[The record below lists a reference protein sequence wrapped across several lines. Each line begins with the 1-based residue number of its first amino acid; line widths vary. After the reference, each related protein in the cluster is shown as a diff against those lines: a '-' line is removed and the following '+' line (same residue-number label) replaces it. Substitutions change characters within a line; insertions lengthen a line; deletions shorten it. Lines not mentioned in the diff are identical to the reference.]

1 MLKHFTPIHKHT
13 NTLKKEI
20 KMNFGVPK
28 EIRPYEFRVGLT
40 PAAVDSLVR
49 NGHKVFVES
58 GAGKHAGFS
67 NENYEKMGAKIVY
80 SSKEAYG
87 RADVVVKVSRPTE
100 EEYDFFVPQQTIL
113 SFLHLAVA
121 SPDLLTR
128 LKKDQITAI
137 AYETIENE
145 DGNLPVLLTTSEIA
159 GRIAPTIAGG
169 LLSSVIGGRGILLS
183 GVPGTPAAAVVI
195 LGAGVLGTNAARTFH
210 NIGAQVTML
219 DISAQALQKVDAYFG
234 GRVTTMFAN
243 PHNIAKVVSFADV
256 LVCTAAVPG
265 GKAPTLVTRE
275 MVKTMQRRAIILDLA
290 INSGGNVETSRPTTL
305 EDPHFIEEEIIHYC
319 VPNVPSRVARTGS
332 HSLSNAILPYLLEM
346 GALGIHNAMEKIA
359 DLRRGTNTFEGKLV
373 HPLVAA
379 ALGKKAEVM

>member
-1 MLKHFTPIHKHT
+1 
-13 NTLKKEI
+13 
-20 KMNFGVPK
+20 MNFGIPK

-40 PAAVDSLVR
+40 PAAVYSLVR
-49 NGHKVFVES
+49 AGHQVFVES
-58 GAGKHAGFS
+58 NAGKHAGFS

-87 RADVVVKVSRPTE
+87 RADVVIKVGRPTE
-100 EEYDFFVPQQTIL
+100 EEYNYFVPQQTIL

-121 SPDLLTR
+121 SPDLLSR
-128 LKKDQITAI
+128 LKKDEITAI
-137 AYETIENE
+137 AYETIESD

-159 GRIAPTIAGG
+159 GRLAPTIAGG

-183 GVPGTPAAAVVI
+183 GIPGTPAAAVVI
-195 LGAGVLGTNAARTFH
+195 IGAGVLGLNAARIFH
-210 NIGAQVTML
+210 STGAQVTML
-219 DISAQALQKVDAYFG
+219 DISPKALQTVDAFFCG
-234 GRVTTMFAN
+234 KVTTMFAN

-275 MVKTMQRRAIILDLA
+275 MVKTMQRRAIILDMA

-305 EDPHFIEEEIIHYC
+305 EDPHFIEEDIIHYC

-332 HSLSNAILPYLLEM
+332 HSLSNAILPYLLEV
-346 GALGIHNAMEKIA
+346 GELGIHSVIEKMN
-359 DLRRGTNTFEGKLV
+359 DLRRGLNTFEGKLV
-373 HPLVAA
+373 NPLVAA
-379 ALGKKAEVM
+379 ALGKNAEVIL